1 MTIAHGPERPT
12 PTHADGAPSNGPY
25 ELTLYVTGQT
35 VRSARAVATLR
46 WISEQLRGACEL
58 TIVDVL
64 ERPQL
69 AEDERI
75 VATPTVIRRR
85 PAPPRR
91 LIGDLS
97 DIGKV
102 ILGLDLPLGAAAAEG
117 RSA

>member
-1 MTIAHGPERPT
+1 MT
-12 PTHADGAPSNGPY
+12 DGQPSPPASAY
-25 ELTLYVTGQT
+25 ALTLYVTGQT

-46 WISEQLRGACEL
+46 WICEQLRGACEL
-58 TIVDVL
+58 TIIDVL

-75 VATPTVIRRR
+75 VATPTVIRQR

-102 ILGLDLPLGAAAAEG
+102 ILGLDLPPLASAEEG

>member
-1 MTIAHGPERPT
+1 
-12 PTHADGAPSNGPY
+12 
-25 ELTLYVTGQT
+25 
-35 VRSARAVATLR
+35 VATLR
-46 WISEQLRGACEL
+46 WICEQLAGACEL

-64 ERPQL
+64 ERPHV

-85 PAPPRR
+85 PTPTRR

-102 ILGLDLPLGAAAAEG
+102 ILGLDLPLTTRLEDG
-117 RSA
+117 RST